1 MSSFSIAIM
10 IMIIMAI
17 QVSSSSF
24 KAVIF
29 IITTIMT
36 LIHMLYNNRTS

>member
-17 QVSSSSF
+17 QVSSSF
-24 KAVIF
+24 KAVIL

-36 LIHMLYNNRTS
+36 PIHMLYNNRTS

>member
-24 KAVIF
+24 KAVIL

-36 LIHMLYNNRTS
+36 PIHMLYNNRTS